1 MSRLSIR
8 KVRLA
13 FPRRGQPP
21 LIALDDIDITLPD
34 KQFAVIVGPSGCG
47 KSSLLYLVAGLTEP
61 SGGELLLDGRRIE
74 GSGRDRGMVFQSYTL
89 FPWLTVRGNVAFG
102 LRLRGV
108 ADAEVR
114 AIVDRYIREVGL
126 NGFEDAYPK
135 QLSGGMMQRVA
146 LARAMANDPE
156 ILLMD
161 EPFGALDSQTRLV
174 MQQLLLR
181 VWEHEHKTV
190 LFVTHD
196 IDEAIFLGDRVFVM
210 TARPGRIKEEITVD
224 LPRPRAAAVTLTP
237 QFIAIKQRILGL
249 LQEEVN
255 KSLGLAMPATDDELD
270 AESSNTTMPSLPP

>member
-1 MSRLSIR
+1 MSKLSIR
-8 KVRLA
+8 KVRLV
-13 FPRRGQPP
+13 FPRRGQAP
-21 LIALDDIDITLPD
+21 LIALDDIDIAVPD

-108 ADAEVR
+108 AAAEVR
-114 AIVDRYIREVGL
+114 ATVDRYLREVGL

-181 VWEHEHKTV
+181 VWEHEYKTV

-210 TARPGRIKEEITVD
+210 TARPGRIKEEIAVD
-224 LPRPRAAAVTLTP
+224 LPRPRAATVTMSA
-237 QFIAIKQRILGL
+237 QFLAIKQRILGL

-255 KSLGLAMPATDDELD
+255 KSLGLEPVAADDRLD
-270 AESSNTTMPSLPP
+270 AKSSNTAI

>member
-1 MSRLSIR
+1 MSKLSIR

-13 FPRRGQPP
+13 FPRRGQAP
-21 LIALDDIDITLPD
+21 LIALDDIDIAVPD

-108 ADAEVR
+108 AAAEVR
-114 AIVDRYIREVGL
+114 ATVDRYLREVGL

-181 VWEHEHKTV
+181 VWEHEYKTV

-210 TARPGRIKEEITVD
+210 TARPGRIKEEIAVD
-224 LPRPRAAAVTLTP
+224 LPRPRAATVTMSA
-237 QFIAIKQRILGL
+237 QFLAIKQRILGL

-255 KSLGLAMPATDDELD
+255 KSLGLEPVAADNRLD
-270 AESSNTTMPSLPP
+270 AKSSNTAI

>member
-1 MSRLSIR
+1 MSKLSIR

-13 FPRRGQPP
+13 FPRRGQAP
-21 LIALDDIDITLPD
+21 LIALDDIDIAVPD

-108 ADAEVR
+108 AAAEVR
-114 AIVDRYIREVGL
+114 ATVDRYLREVGL

-181 VWEHEHKTV
+181 VWEHEYKTV

-210 TARPGRIKEEITVD
+210 TARPGRIKEEIAVD
-224 LPRPRAAAVTLTP
+224 LPRPRAATVTMSA
-237 QFIAIKQRILGL
+237 QFLAIKQRILGL

-255 KSLGLAMPATDDELD
+255 KSLGLEPVAADDRLLTK
-270 AESSNTTMPSLPP
+270 SSNTTI

>member
-1 MSRLSIR
+1 MSKLSIR

-13 FPRRGQPP
+13 FPRRGQAP
-21 LIALDDIDITLPD
+21 LIALDDIDIAVPD

-108 ADAEVR
+108 ADAQVR
-114 AIVDRYIREVGL
+114 ATVDRYIREVGL

-181 VWEHEHKTV
+181 VWEHEYKTV

-210 TARPGRIKEEITVD
+210 TARPGRIKEEIAVD
-224 LPRPRAAAVTLTP
+224 LPRPRAATVTMSA
-237 QFIAIKQRILGL
+237 QFLAIKQRILGL

-255 KSLGLAMPATDDELD
+255 KSLGLEPVAADDRLD
-270 AESSNTTMPSLPP
+270 AKSSNTTI

>member
-1 MSRLSIR
+1 MSKLSIR

-13 FPRRGQPP
+13 FPRRGQAP
-21 LIALDDIDITLPD
+21 LIALDDIDIAVPD

-108 ADAEVR
+108 AAAEVR
-114 AIVDRYIREVGL
+114 ATVDRYLREVGL

-181 VWEHEHKTV
+181 VWEHEYKTV

-210 TARPGRIKEEITVD
+210 TARPGRIKEEIAVD
-224 LPRPRAAAVTLTP
+224 LPRPRAATVTMSA
-237 QFIAIKQRILGL
+237 QFLAIKQRILGL

-255 KSLGLAMPATDDELD
+255 KSLGLEQVAADDRLD
-270 AESSNTTMPSLPP
+270 AKSSNTAT

>member
-1 MSRLSIR
+1 MSKLSIR

-13 FPRRGQPP
+13 FPRRGQAP
-21 LIALDDIDITLPD
+21 LIALDDIDIAVPD

-61 SGGELLLDGRRIE
+61 SGGELLLDGRRID

-108 ADAEVR
+108 AAVEVR
-114 AIVDRYIREVGL
+114 ATVDRYLREVGL

-181 VWEHEHKTV
+181 VWEHEYKTV

-210 TARPGRIKEEITVD
+210 TARPGRIKEEIAVD
-224 LPRPRAAAVTLTP
+224 LPRPRAATVTMSP
-237 QFIAIKQRILGL
+237 QFLAIKQRILGL

-255 KSLGLAMPATDDELD
+255 KSLGLEPVAADDRLD
-270 AESSNTTMPSLPP
+270 AKSSNTAI

>member
-1 MSRLSIR
+1 MSKLSIR

-13 FPRRGQPP
+13 FPRRGQAP
-21 LIALDDIDITLPD
+21 LIALDDIDIAVPD

-108 ADAEVR
+108 ADAQVR
-114 AIVDRYIREVGL
+114 ATVDRYIREVGL

-181 VWEHEHKTV
+181 VWEHEYKTV

-210 TARPGRIKEEITVD
+210 TARPGRIKEEIAVD
-224 LPRPRAAAVTLTP
+224 LPRPRAATVTMSA
-237 QFIAIKQRILGL
+237 QFLAIKQRILGL

-255 KSLGLAMPATDDELD
+255 KSLGLEPVAADDRLLTK
-270 AESSNTTMPSLPP
+270 SSNTTI

>member
-1 MSRLSIR
+1 MSKLSIR
-8 KVRLA
+8 KVRLV
-13 FPRRGQPP
+13 FPRRGQAP
-21 LIALDDIDITLPD
+21 LIALDDIDIAVPD

-114 AIVDRYIREVGL
+114 ATVDRYIREVGL

-181 VWEHEHKTV
+181 VWEHEYKTV

-210 TARPGRIKEEITVD
+210 TARPGRIKEEIAVD
-224 LPRPRAAAVTLTP
+224 LPRPRAATVTMSA
-237 QFIAIKQRILGL
+237 QFLAIKQRILGL

-255 KSLGLAMPATDDELD
+255 KSLGLEPVAADDRLD
-270 AESSNTTMPSLPP
+270 AKSSNTAI

>member
-1 MSRLSIR
+1 MSKLSIR

-13 FPRRGQPP
+13 FPRRGQAP
-21 LIALDDIDITLPD
+21 LIALDDIDIAVPD

-108 ADAEVR
+108 ADAQVR
-114 AIVDRYIREVGL
+114 ATVDRYIREVGL

-181 VWEHEHKTV
+181 VWEHEYKTV

-210 TARPGRIKEEITVD
+210 TARPGRIKEEIAVD
-224 LPRPRAAAVTLTP
+224 LPRPRAATVTMSA
-237 QFIAIKQRILGL
+237 QFLAIKQRILGL

-255 KSLGLAMPATDDELD
+255 KSLGLEPVAEDDQLLTK
-270 AESSNTTMPSLPP
+270 SSNTAI

>member
-1 MSRLSIR
+1 MSKLSIR
-8 KVRLA
+8 KVRLV
-13 FPRRGQPP
+13 FPRRGQAP
-21 LIALDDIDITLPD
+21 LIALDDIDIAVPD

-114 AIVDRYIREVGL
+114 ATVDRYIREVGL

-181 VWEHEHKTV
+181 VWEHEYKTV

-210 TARPGRIKEEITVD
+210 TARPGRIKEEIAVD
-224 LPRPRAAAVTLTP
+224 LPRPRAATVTMSA
-237 QFIAIKQRILGL
+237 QFLAIKQRILGL

-255 KSLGLAMPATDDELD
+255 KSLGLEPVAADDRLLTK
-270 AESSNTTMPSLPP
+270 SSNTTI

>member
-1 MSRLSIR
+1 MSKLSMR

-13 FPRRGQPP
+13 FPRRGQAP
-21 LIALDDIDITLPD
+21 LIALDDIDIAVPD

-114 AIVDRYIREVGL
+114 ATVDRYIREVGL

-181 VWEHEHKTV
+181 VWEHEYKTV

-210 TARPGRIKEEITVD
+210 TARPGRIKEEIAVD
-224 LPRPRAAAVTLTP
+224 LPRPRAATVTMSA
-237 QFIAIKQRILGL
+237 QFLAIKQRILGL

-255 KSLGLAMPATDDELD
+255 KSLGLEPVAADDQLLTK
-270 AESSNTTMPSLPP
+270 SSNTTI

>member
-1 MSRLSIR
+1 MSKLSIR

-13 FPRRGQPP
+13 FPRRGQAP
-21 LIALDDIDITLPD
+21 LIALDDIDIAVPD

-108 ADAEVR
+108 TDAEVR
-114 AIVDRYIREVGL
+114 ATVDRYIREVGL

-181 VWEHEHKTV
+181 VWEHEYKTV

-210 TARPGRIKEEITVD
+210 TARPGRIKEEIAVD
-224 LPRPRAAAVTLTP
+224 LPRPRAATVTMSA
-237 QFIAIKQRILGL
+237 QFLAIKQRILGL

-255 KSLGLAMPATDDELD
+255 KSLGLEPVAADDRLLTK
-270 AESSNTTMPSLPP
+270 SSNTTI

>member
-1 MSRLSIR
+1 MSKLSIR

-13 FPRRGQPP
+13 FPRRGQAP
-21 LIALDDIDITLPD
+21 LIALDDIDIAVPD

-108 ADAEVR
+108 AAAEVR
-114 AIVDRYIREVGL
+114 ATVDRYLREVGL

-181 VWEHEHKTV
+181 VWEHEYKTV

-210 TARPGRIKEEITVD
+210 TARPGRIKEEIAVD
-224 LPRPRAAAVTLTP
+224 LPRPRAATVTMSA
-237 QFIAIKQRILGL
+237 QFLAIKQRILGL

-255 KSLGLAMPATDDELD
+255 KSLGLEPVAADDRLD
-270 AESSNTTMPSLPP
+270 AKSSNTTI

>member
-1 MSRLSIR
+1 MSKLSVR
-8 KVRLA
+8 NVRLV
-13 FPRRGQPP
+13 FPRRGRLP

-34 KQFAVIVGPSGCG
+34 KQFTVIVGPSGCG
-47 KSSLLYLVAGLTEP
+47 KSSLLYLVAGLMEP

-108 ADAEVR
+108 AELQVR
-114 AIVDRYIREVGL
+114 STVDRYIREVGL

-161 EPFGALDSQTRLV
+161 EPFGALDSQTRMV

-210 TARPGRIKEEITVD
+210 TARPGRIKEEIAID
-224 LPRPRAAAVTLTP
+224 LPRPRAATVTMTP
-237 QFIAIKQRILGL
+237 GFIAIKQRILGL

-255 KSLGLAMPATDDELD
+255 KSLELGPPAADDRG
-270 AESSNTTMPSLPP
+270 ST

>member
-1 MSRLSIR
+1 MSKLSIR

-13 FPRRGQPP
+13 FPRRGQAP
-21 LIALDDIDITLPD
+21 LIALDDIDIAVPD

-108 ADAEVR
+108 ADAQVR
-114 AIVDRYIREVGL
+114 ATVDRYIREVGL

-181 VWEHEHKTV
+181 VWEHEYKTV

-210 TARPGRIKEEITVD
+210 TARPGRIKEEIAVD
-224 LPRPRAAAVTLTP
+224 LPRPRAATVTMSA
-237 QFIAIKQRILGL
+237 QFLAIKQRILGL

-255 KSLGLAMPATDDELD
+255 KSLGLEPVAADGQLLTK
-270 AESSNTTMPSLPP
+270 SSNTTI

>member
-1 MSRLSIR
+1 MSKLSIR

-13 FPRRGQPP
+13 FPRRGQAP
-21 LIALDDIDITLPD
+21 LIALDDIDIAVPD

-108 ADAEVR
+108 ADAQVR
-114 AIVDRYIREVGL
+114 ATVDRYIREVGL

-181 VWEHEHKTV
+181 VWEREYKTV

-210 TARPGRIKEEITVD
+210 TARPGRIKEEIAVD
-224 LPRPRAAAVTLTP
+224 LPRPRAATVTMSA
-237 QFIAIKQRILGL
+237 QFLAIKQRILGL

-255 KSLGLAMPATDDELD
+255 KSLGLEPVAADDQLLTK
-270 AESSNTTMPSLPP
+270 SSNTTI

>member
-1 MSRLSIR
+1 MSKLSIR

-13 FPRRGQPP
+13 FPRRGQAP
-21 LIALDDIDITLPD
+21 LIALDDIDIAVPD

-108 ADAEVR
+108 TDAEVR
-114 AIVDRYIREVGL
+114 ATVDRYIREVGL

-181 VWEHEHKTV
+181 VWEHEYKTV

-210 TARPGRIKEEITVD
+210 TARPGRIKEEIAVD
-224 LPRPRAAAVTLTP
+224 LPRPRAATVTMSP
-237 QFIAIKQRILGL
+237 QFLAIKQRILGL

-255 KSLGLAMPATDDELD
+255 KSLGLEPVAADH
-270 AESSNTTMPSLPP
+270 

>member
-1 MSRLSIR
+1 MSNLSIR

-13 FPRRGQPP
+13 FPRRGQAP
-21 LIALDDIDITLPD
+21 LIALDDIDIAVPD

-108 ADAEVR
+108 ADAQVR
-114 AIVDRYIREVGL
+114 ATVDRYIREVGL

-181 VWEHEHKTV
+181 VWEHEYKTV

-210 TARPGRIKEEITVD
+210 TARPGRIKEEIAVD
-224 LPRPRAAAVTLTP
+224 LPRPRAATVTMSA
-237 QFIAIKQRILGL
+237 QFLAIKQRILGL

-255 KSLGLAMPATDDELD
+255 KSLGLEPVAADDQLLTK
-270 AESSNTTMPSLPP
+270 SSNTTI

>member
-1 MSRLSIR
+1 MSKLSIR

-13 FPRRGQPP
+13 FPRRGQAP
-21 LIALDDIDITLPD
+21 LIALDDIDIAVPD

-114 AIVDRYIREVGL
+114 ATVDRYIREVGL

-210 TARPGRIKEEITVD
+210 TARPGRIKEEIAVD
-224 LPRPRAAAVTLTP
+224 LPRPRAATVTMSP
-237 QFIAIKQRILGL
+237 QFLAIKQRILGL

-255 KSLGLAMPATDDELD
+255 KSLGLEPVAADDQLLTK
-270 AESSNTTMPSLPP
+270 SSNTTI

>member
-1 MSRLSIR
+1 MSKLSIR

-13 FPRRGQPP
+13 FPRRGQAP
-21 LIALDDIDITLPD
+21 LIALDDIDIAVPD

-114 AIVDRYIREVGL
+114 ATVDRYLREVGL

-181 VWEHEHKTV
+181 VWEHEYKTV

-210 TARPGRIKEEITVD
+210 TARPGRIKEEIAVD
-224 LPRPRAAAVTLTP
+224 LPRPRAATVTMSA
-237 QFIAIKQRILGL
+237 QFLAIKQRILGL

-255 KSLGLAMPATDDELD
+255 KSLGLEPVAADDQLLTK
-270 AESSNTTMPSLPP
+270 SSNTAI

>member
-1 MSRLSIR
+1 M
-8 KVRLA
+8 
-13 FPRRGQPP
+13 
-21 LIALDDIDITLPD
+21 PD

-102 LRLRGV
+102 LRLRG
-108 ADAEVR
+108 APEAEVR
-114 AIVDRYIREVGL
+114 SVVDRYIREVGL

-161 EPFGALDSQTRLV
+161 EPFGALDSQRASSCSSCSSGSGSTSTKLCCSSPMTSTR
-174 MQQLLLR
+174 R
-181 VWEHEHKTV
+181 S
-190 LFVTHD
+190 
-196 IDEAIFLGDRVFVM
+196 FLGDGVFVM
-210 TARPGRIKEEITVD
+210 TARPGRSKRGD
-224 LPRPRAAAVTLTP
+224 RHRLAASARSSRDIDS

-255 KSLGLAMPATDDELD
+255 KSLGLAMPDTDDQLNIK
-270 AESSNTTMPSLPP
+270 SPNTAI

>member
-1 MSRLSIR
+1 MSKLSIR

-13 FPRRGQPP
+13 FPRRGQAP
-21 LIALDDIDITLPD
+21 LIALDDIDIAVPD

-47 KSSLLYLVAGLTEP
+47 KSSLLYLAAGLTEP

-108 ADAEVR
+108 ADAQVR
-114 AIVDRYIREVGL
+114 ATVDRYIREVGL

-181 VWEHEHKTV
+181 VWEHEYKTV

-210 TARPGRIKEEITVD
+210 TARPGRIKEEIAVD
-224 LPRPRAAAVTLTP
+224 LPRPRAATVTMSA
-237 QFIAIKQRILGL
+237 QFLAIKQRILGL

-255 KSLGLAMPATDDELD
+255 KSLGLEPVVADDQLLTK
-270 AESSNTTMPSLPP
+270 SSNTTI

>member
-1 MSRLSIR
+1 MSKLSIR

-13 FPRRGQPP
+13 FPRRGQAP
-21 LIALDDIDITLPD
+21 LIALDDIDIAVPD

-108 ADAEVR
+108 TDAEVR
-114 AIVDRYIREVGL
+114 ATVDRYIREVGL

-181 VWEHEHKTV
+181 VWEHEYKTV

-210 TARPGRIKEEITVD
+210 TARPGRIKEEIAVD
-224 LPRPRAAAVTLTP
+224 LPRPRAATVTMSA
-237 QFIAIKQRILGL
+237 QFLAIKQRILGL

-255 KSLGLAMPATDDELD
+255 KSLGLEPVAADDQLLTK
-270 AESSNTTMPSLPP
+270 SSNTTI

>member
-1 MSRLSIR
+1 MSKLSIR

-13 FPRRGQPP
+13 FPRRGQAP
-21 LIALDDIDITLPD
+21 LIALDDIDIAVPD

-108 ADAEVR
+108 AAAEVR
-114 AIVDRYIREVGL
+114 ATVDRYLREVGL

-181 VWEHEHKTV
+181 VWEHEYKTV

-210 TARPGRIKEEITVD
+210 TARPGRIKEEIAVD
-224 LPRPRAAAVTLTP
+224 LPRPRAATVTMSA
-237 QFIAIKQRILGL
+237 QFLAIKQRILGL

-255 KSLGLAMPATDDELD
+255 KSLGLEPVAADDQLLTK
-270 AESSNTTMPSLPP
+270 SSNTTI

>member
-1 MSRLSIR
+1 MSKLSIR

-13 FPRRGQPP
+13 FPRRGQAP
-21 LIALDDIDITLPD
+21 LIALDDIDIAVPD

-114 AIVDRYIREVGL
+114 ATVDRYIREVGL

-181 VWEHEHKTV
+181 VWEHEYKTV

-210 TARPGRIKEEITVD
+210 TARPGRIKEEIAVD
-224 LPRPRAAAVTLTP
+224 LPRPRAATVTMSA
-237 QFIAIKQRILGL
+237 QFLAIKQRILGL

-255 KSLGLAMPATDDELD
+255 KSLGLEPVAADDQLLTK
-270 AESSNTTMPSLPP
+270 SSNTTI

>member
-1 MSRLSIR
+1 MSKLSIR

-13 FPRRGQPP
+13 FPRRGQAP
-21 LIALDDIDITLPD
+21 LIALDDIDIAVPD

-108 ADAEVR
+108 AAAEVR
-114 AIVDRYIREVGL
+114 ATVDRYLREVGL

-181 VWEHEHKTV
+181 VWEHEYKTV

-210 TARPGRIKEEITVD
+210 TARPGRIKEEIAVD
-224 LPRPRAAAVTLTP
+224 LPRPRAATVTMSA
-237 QFIAIKQRILGL
+237 QFLAIKQRILGL
-249 LQEEVN
+249 LHEEVN
-255 KSLGLAMPATDDELD
+255 KSLGLEPVAADDRLLTK
-270 AESSNTTMPSLPP
+270 SSNTTI

>member
-1 MSRLSIR
+1 MSKLSIR
-8 KVRLA
+8 KVRLV
-13 FPRRGQPP
+13 FPRRGQAP
-21 LIALDDIDITLPD
+21 LIALDDIDIAVPD

-108 ADAEVR
+108 AAAEVR
-114 AIVDRYIREVGL
+114 ATVDRYLREVGL

-181 VWEHEHKTV
+181 VWEHEYKTV

-210 TARPGRIKEEITVD
+210 TARPGRIKEEIAVD
-224 LPRPRAAAVTLTP
+224 LPRPRAATVTMSA
-237 QFIAIKQRILGL
+237 QFLAIKQRILGL

-255 KSLGLAMPATDDELD
+255 KSLGLEPVAADDQLLTK
-270 AESSNTTMPSLPP
+270 SSNTTI

>member
-1 MSRLSIR
+1 MSELSIR

-13 FPRRGQPP
+13 FPRRSRPP
-21 LIALDDIDITLPD
+21 LVALDDIDITLPE

-114 AIVDRYIREVGL
+114 ATVDRYIREVGL

-210 TARPGRIKEEITVD
+210 TARPGRIKEEIAVD

-237 QFIAIKQRILGL
+237 HFIAIKQRILGL

-255 KSLGLAMPATDDELD
+255 KSLGLAIATTDDQLD
-270 AESSNTTMPSLPP
+270 AQSSNAVDSLPP

>member
-1 MSRLSIR
+1 MSKLSIR

-13 FPRRGQPP
+13 FPRRGQAP
-21 LIALDDIDITLPD
+21 LIALDDIDIAVPD

-108 ADAEVR
+108 ADAQVR
-114 AIVDRYIREVGL
+114 ATVDRYLREVGL

-181 VWEHEHKTV
+181 VWEHEYKTV

-210 TARPGRIKEEITVD
+210 TARPGRIKEEIAVD
-224 LPRPRAAAVTLTP
+224 LPRPRAATVTMSA
-237 QFIAIKQRILGL
+237 QFLAIKQRILGL

-255 KSLGLAMPATDDELD
+255 KSLGLEPVAADDRLD
-270 AESSNTTMPSLPP
+270 AKSSNTTI

>member
-1 MSRLSIR
+1 MSKLSIR

-13 FPRRGQPP
+13 FSRRGQAP
-21 LIALDDIDITLPD
+21 LIALDDIDIAVPD

-108 ADAEVR
+108 AAAEVR
-114 AIVDRYIREVGL
+114 ATVDRYLREVGL

-181 VWEHEHKTV
+181 VWEHEYKTV

-210 TARPGRIKEEITVD
+210 TARPGRIKEEIAVD
-224 LPRPRAAAVTLTP
+224 LPRPRAATVTMSA
-237 QFIAIKQRILGL
+237 QFLAIKQRILGL

-255 KSLGLAMPATDDELD
+255 KSLGLEPVAADDRLLTK
-270 AESSNTTMPSLPP
+270 SSNTAI